1 MIIRDAAESD
11 FPAIAAIYA
20 DHVLTGL
27 ASFEEKPPAA
37 QILTERWRSVL
48 SHGLP
53 YLVAE
58 ADGRVAGYSYA
69 GPYRSRSAY
78 RFTIED
84 SVYIARGSAGRG
96 LGSALLATLIER
108 CEGGP
113 WRQMVA
119 VIGDRDNHASITL
132 HRKFGFR
139 HVGTLERVGFK
150 FGRWIDSVLMQRAL
164 AGQEEA

>member
-1 MIIRDAAESD
+1 LIIRDALEGD
-11 FPAIAAIYA
+11 FSAIAAIYA

-27 ASFEEKPPAA
+27 ASFEEKPPTAGD
-37 QILTERWRSVL
+37 LTERWRSVL

-53 YLVAE
+53 YIVAE
-58 ADGRVAGYSYA
+58 SDGRVAGYGYA

-78 RFTIED
+78 RFTVED
-84 SVYIARGSAGRG
+84 SVYVARGSGGQG
-96 LGSALLATLIER
+96 LGSALLAALIER
-108 CEGGP
+108 CEAGS

-119 VIGDRDNHASITL
+119 VIGDSDNHASIKL

-150 FGRWIDSVLMQRAL
+150 FGRWVDSVLMQRAL
-164 AGQEEA
+164 AAQD